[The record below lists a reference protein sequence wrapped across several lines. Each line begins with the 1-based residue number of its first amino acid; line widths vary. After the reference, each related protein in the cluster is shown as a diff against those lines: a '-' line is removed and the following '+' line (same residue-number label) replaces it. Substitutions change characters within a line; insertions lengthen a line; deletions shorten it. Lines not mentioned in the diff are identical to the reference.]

1 MVAEDARQEGGGR
14 DGMNGENKNN
24 PSLHEPTAHPSF
36 CSYFAIVNG
45 HGEVDAQSLENFLLL
60 VGISLTPAQVEDA
73 LMSADVDRDGHAGF
87 KDFLAVMT
95 DTERFCSVEQNSL
108 KDMAPPNPYTL
119 LFEILSLL
127 VEMLAL
133 PETAL
138 EEITK

>member
-1 MVAEDARQEGGGR
+1 MCKGQEQGRDPTSPPVLSVSFAPHLTMVAEDARQEGGGR

-73 LMSADVDRDGHAGF
+73 LMSADVDSESGESSF
-87 KDFLAVMT
+87 
-95 DTERFCSVEQNSL
+95 
-108 KDMAPPNPYTL
+108 
-119 LFEILSLL
+119 
-127 VEMLAL
+127 
-133 PETAL
+133 
-138 EEITK
+138 